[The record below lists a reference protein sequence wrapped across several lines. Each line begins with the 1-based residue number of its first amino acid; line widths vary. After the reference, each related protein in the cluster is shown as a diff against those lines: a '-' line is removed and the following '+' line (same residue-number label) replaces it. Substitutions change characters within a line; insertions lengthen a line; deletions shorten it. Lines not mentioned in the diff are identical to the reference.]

1 MNRRLLLSLL
11 DNHLQNLVERDQPLE
26 SLSHLTGEEQAELA
40 SMVQLVEYLGTTLQP
55 VPPRVAYRQELY
67 ANLMAEAD
75 DQLARSGWRSGLPTA
90 RPGKWTMA
98 ATASGLSVALGVV
111 AVIAVARFRTHTA

>member
-11 DNHLQNLVERDQPLE
+11 DTHLDDLVERNQPLE
-26 SLSHLTGEEQAELA
+26 SLSHLTREEQAELA
-40 SMVQLVEYLGTTLQP
+40 SVAQLVEYLGTMLQP
-55 VPPRVAYRQELY
+55 VTPNPAFRQELH
-67 ANLMAEAD
+67 AHLLAEAH
-75 DQLARSGWRSGLPTA
+75 DQLARRSWRSGLPP

-111 AVIAVARFRTHTA
+111 AVIAVARFRTDTA

>member
-11 DNHLQNLVERDQPLE
+11 DNHLQDLVERDQPLN

-55 VPPRVAYRQELY
+55 VAPRAAYRQVLY
-67 ANLMAEAD
+67 ASLMAEAH

-111 AVIAVARFRTHTA
+111 AVIAVARLRTHTA

>member
-11 DNHLQNLVERDQPLE
+11 DNHLEGLVERRQPVE
-26 SLSHLTGEEQAELA
+26 SLSYLTGEEQAELA
-40 SMVQLVEYLGTTLQP
+40 SMVQLVEWLEATLEP
-55 VPPRVAYRQELY
+55 VSPHPVFRQELH
-67 ANLMAEAD
+67 ASLLAEAH
-75 DQLARSGWRSGLPTA
+75 DQLAHRSWRGGLPS